1 MALALFDISDQPIN
15 AQPLI
20 SALQCDQA
28 GALVTFAGWV
38 RNHNDGKQVNSL
50 EYQVYEE
57 LAINEGCKIIAEAKE
72 KYDLHHAIAVHR
84 SGHLKI
90 GETAVWVGT
99 VASHRQAAFNGTQYV
114 IDQIKLRLPIWKK
127 EHYLN
132 HPAAWVYCCHHHSS

>member
-1 MALALFDISDQPIN
+1 MALALFDISEKLIN
-15 AQPLI
+15 TQPLI
-20 SALQCDQA
+20 EALECGQA

-50 EYQVYEE
+50 EYQVYRE
-57 LAINEGCKIIAEAKE
+57 LAINEGFKIIAEAKE
-72 KYDLHHAIAVHR
+72 KYDLHQAIAVHR

-99 VASHRQAAFNGTQYV
+99 VASHRQAAFKGTQYV

-132 HPAAWVYCCHHHSS
+132 HPATWVYCCHHHGN